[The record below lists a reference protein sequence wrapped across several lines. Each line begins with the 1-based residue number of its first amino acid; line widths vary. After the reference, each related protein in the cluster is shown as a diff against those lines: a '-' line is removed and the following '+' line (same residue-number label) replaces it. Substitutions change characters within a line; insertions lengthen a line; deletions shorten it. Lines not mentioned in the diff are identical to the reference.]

1 MGTSRGD
8 NGVIVAAAA
17 RGDQSA
23 WNDLV
28 ERYTPLALSVI
39 RRYRL
44 AGHDAA
50 DVNQTLWLRLVEHL
64 HEIRDP
70 QALPKWIVTT
80 TSNECLRLLRSARRT
95 RPVDPQAADL
105 AGEADQAEL
114 DAELLRAEQQQAL
127 REAFAELPGHCQA
140 ILSLLV
146 ADPRVPYAEI
156 SERLKMP
163 VGSIGPIRARCLG
176 RLRRCPALAAFA
188 AA

>member
-95 RPVDPQAADL
+95 RPVDPLAADL

-114 DAELLRAEQQQAL
+114 DASCCVR
-127 REAFAELPGHCQA
+127 
-140 ILSLLV
+140 S
-146 ADPRVPYAEI
+146 
-156 SERLKMP
+156 SN
-163 VGSIGPIRARCLG
+163 
-176 RLRRCPALAAFA
+176 RRCGRRSRSCPGTARRSCRCWSLIRGCPMRRSASG
-188 AA
+188 